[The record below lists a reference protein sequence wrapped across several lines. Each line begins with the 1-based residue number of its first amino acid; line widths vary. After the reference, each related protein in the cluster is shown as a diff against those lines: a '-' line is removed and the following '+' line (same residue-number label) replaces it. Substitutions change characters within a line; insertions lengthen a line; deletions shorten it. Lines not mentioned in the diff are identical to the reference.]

1 MGCWVVPA
9 SNVRNQ
15 EHLPQ
20 WAQSSQPGEMSWHP
34 NLCNKMAWNS
44 ISLPLENPNSSLA
57 DKNDVGVKGS
67 SQGIISGMPRESL
80 FEQILGG
87 M

>member
-20 WAQSSQPGEMSWHP
+20 WSHPSQPGEMLRHP
-34 NLCNKMAWNS
+34 NLCHKMAQNS
-44 ISLPLENPNSSLA
+44 ISLPLENPNLLLA
-57 DKNDVGVKGS
+57 DENVVGVKGS
-67 SQGIISGMPRESL
+67 SQGILSGMARESL